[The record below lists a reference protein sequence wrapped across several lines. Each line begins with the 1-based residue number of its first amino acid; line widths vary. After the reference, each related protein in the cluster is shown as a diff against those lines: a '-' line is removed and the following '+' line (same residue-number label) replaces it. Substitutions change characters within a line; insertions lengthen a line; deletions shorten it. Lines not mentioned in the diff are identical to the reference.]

1 MNQLSNLNA
10 TIVKEVKYD
19 ASLQPGATTINFTVE
34 NCHVNSYIDQIIFY
48 LNGADANFGSQVIV
62 SLLDRGN
69 GYTQPING
77 FVPMTF
83 ASFGSGQ
90 VTSGGT
96 NSETFLTQNGTT
108 VVAHVNQSVQDS
120 EGIGNI
126 YVKLTRA
133 NGTFNVGFT
142 MAVIYRPEITYN
154 SMLNVRN
161 QVSDSSPYRVLSQVG
176 NGTYFAAA
184 SVMTDQTN
192 FVARNVNPRNNTDI
206 AAFGFNVT
214 SSNPVFYFGSPE
226 QTKRWFIGFS
236 SDNTPNIGIVSFSYF
251 DGNNFIGFAATQ
263 YAMGCLGPG
272 TYQGA
277 YDGVVV
283 FTPPVSWSPIKM
295 GNDPLTI
302 YNRTMIGL
310 GTLASNNIVRNP
322 SMYWIRCQV
331 GFASSLSN
339 QTLTVSTIVPLID
352 PALPLTYR
360 RKLI

>member
-19 ASLQPGATTINFTVE
+19 ATLQPAATTINFTVE
-34 NCHVNSYIDQIIFY
+34 NCHVNSHVDQIIFY
-48 LNGADANFGSQVIV
+48 LNSADANFGNQVV
-62 SLLDRGN
+62 VELLDRGN
-69 GYTQPING
+69 GYAQPING
-77 FVPMTF
+77 FVPTTF

-96 NSETFLTQNGTT
+96 NVSNLLTQNGTT
-108 VVAHVNQSVQDS
+108 VVTHVNQSVQDS

-142 MAVIYRPEITYN
+142 MVVIYRPEITYN
-154 SMLNVRN
+154 SKLNTRN
-161 QVSDSSPYRVLSQVG
+161 QVSDVNVCRVLSQTG
-176 NGTYFAAA
+176 SGTYLYSTMA
-184 SVMTDQTN
+184 DQTN
-192 FVARNVNPRNNTDI
+192 FVAHNVNPRNNTDI
-206 AAFGFNVT
+206 ATFGFNVT
-214 SSNPVFYFGSPE
+214 STNPVFYFGSPE

-236 SDNTPNIGIVSFSYF
+236 SDNTPNIGSISFSYF

-295 GNDPLTI
+295 NTDPLTV
-302 YNRTMIGL
+302 YNQTMIGL

-322 SMYWIRCQV
+322 SMYWVRCQV
-331 GFASSLSN
+331 GFSSTQFN
-339 QTLTVSTIVPLID
+339 QTLTVSTVVPLID
-352 PALPLTYR
+352 PALSLTYK